1 MHLRMSAALV
11 AGFVVLAARS
21 GLADSS
27 TMPSIRALERG
38 YAEYLLVHRPDRG
51 SREGVRGAA
60 ARLVP
65 VTESSLERDLA
76 WLSRFRARCAL
87 VDSARIA
94 PSDRVRLGS
103 LLMRVARQQEESAP
117 QGPLRRDALAYR
129 VLTDQ
134 AVLEVIT
141 TPRVGECERVR
152 RATLRLHMLPEVLRA
167 AAINLRAM
175 PQDDARVQRGVD
187 DAIRVLRAEVI
198 AAAVAC
204 HDPRRRADLVEAD
217 SAAIRAYQ
225 VFPRWLRDAP
235 GPAR

>member
-1 MHLRMSAALV
+1 MRLRTSAALV
-11 AGFVVLAARS
+11 ACFVVLAARS

-27 TMPSIRALERG
+27 SMPSVRALERA
-38 YAEYLLVHRPDRG
+38 YAEHLLAHRPDRG
-51 SREGVRGAA
+51 SRQGVKGAA

-87 VDSARIA
+87 VDPARIA
-94 PSDRVRLGS
+94 PNDRARFDS
-103 LLMRVARQQEESAP
+103 LLVRVARQQEESAP

-129 VLTDQ
+129 ALTDQ
-134 AVLEVIT
+134 EVLEVIT
-141 TPRVGECERVR
+141 APRVGECERVR
-152 RATLRLHMLPEVLRA
+152 RATQRLRMLPEVLRA

-175 PQDDARVQRGVD
+175 PQDDARVQLGVD

-198 AAAVAC
+198 AAAAAC
-204 HDPRRRADLVEAD
+204 RDSRRAADLVEAD
-217 SAAIRAYQ
+217 SAAIRAYK
-225 VFPRWLRDAP
+225 VFPRWLHDAP